1 MPAHKSTSS
10 HRRPT
15 QHFSPSGADIDDLER
30 AHLQL
35 ILFFFLFFLSCL
47 FFSRGSSSPL
57 RDRVQPVSVCGWFS
71 LPRNLTRNLLTSKVI
86 RRCSHRPPPPSPTSL
101 PSAAVS
107 HWPFSTHK
115 GFVPHGSRAKIP
127 RGIVSFETDVT
138 DRVSLPLLYRRHS
151 SP

>member
-1 MPAHKSTSS
+1 MSAHKSTSS

-15 QHFSPSGADIDDLER
+15 QQASFPHVGEKCRFVLDDLER
-30 AHLQL
+30 AYLQL
-35 ILFFFLFFLSCL
+35 ILCFLSLFSPSCL
-47 FFSRGSSSPL
+47 FVLVWFVLP
-57 RDRVQPVSVCGWFS
+57 SVCGWFS

-86 RRCSHRPPPPSPTSL
+86 RRGSHRPPPPSPTSL

-115 GFVPHGSRAKIP
+115 GFVPHGHRAKIP